1 MKNNKYNISSVS
13 KILINITCLSVV
25 ILYVSISVYFSKH
38 FYFKT
43 YINGLD
49 VSLKSY
55 SEVQDIIE
63 EKIKDYKITILGR
76 NNKIEVVSPKDI
88 KLNINKVDVKDIKNK
103 QNSFLWIKSLIKE
116 SNYIISNLVNIDE
129 ESFQSKV
136 DSLEIFNENIVEPKS
151 VEFIYVNKEYHLE
164 SEVYG
169 NKLDKEKSKNMISQA
184 IKLGLKEIDLD
195 KLNCYE
201 NPKYTV
207 NSEKTKE
214 TLDNLNK
221 YVSTKIIYLFEENEE
236 ELDGDTINEW
246 ITVNDD
252 LDIHIDENKI
262 KDYVKYLSK
271 KYNTIGVKRNFK
283 NSLGKVIEISGGYY
297 GWKINSIAEEKMLT
311 ENIKLGAKLKKEP
324 VYSQK
329 ALQRGESDIGDT
341 YVEIN
346 LKNQYL
352 WFYKDGKVIA
362 EGDIVTGDIL
372 KGRGTKT
379 GVYMLNYKQ
388 ENAILRGENYESK
401 VTYWMPFN
409 GNVGIHDASWRY
421 SFGGEIYKGN
431 GSHGCVNASNY
442 LAKTIFKN
450 IEEGTPIICY
460 SE

>member
-1 MKNNKYNISSVS
+1 MKNNKYNMSFINR
-13 KILINITCLSVV
+13 ILLITIILSV
-25 ILYVSISVYFSKH
+25 LYIGVSIYFSNH
-38 FYFKT
+38 FGFKT
-43 YINGLD
+43 YINGLN

-55 SEVQDIIE
+55 SEAQEIIQNE
-63 EKIKDYKITILGR
+63 IKDYQIKILSR
-76 NNKIEVVSPKDI
+76 NNKIELLNMKDI
-88 KLNINKVDVKDIKNK
+88 EFNIGKINFKDIKNK
-103 QNSFLWIKSLIKE
+103 QNSFLWIKYLIKD
-116 SNYIISNLVNIDE
+116 SKYTISNLININED
-129 ESFQSKV
+129 SLQRQI
-136 DSLEIFNENIVEPKS
+136 DSLEIFNEKIVEPKS
-151 VEFIYVNKEYHLE
+151 VEFTYENKEYHLK

-169 NKLDKEKSKNMISQA
+169 NKLDKEKSKNIISQS

-207 NSEKTKE
+207 DSEKTKE
-214 TLDNLNK
+214 TLVNLNK

-246 ITVNDD
+246 ITISED
-252 LDIHIDENKI
+252 LDITIDNNKV
-262 KDYVKYLSK
+262 KEYVKYLSK

-283 NSLGKVIEISGGYY
+283 TSLGKVIEISGGYY
-297 GWKINSIAEEKMLT
+297 GWKINSVAEEKMLI

-341 YVEIN
+341 YVEISI
-346 LKNQYL
+346 KNQYL
-352 WFYKDGKVIA
+352 WFYKDGKIVA
-362 EGDIVTGDIL
+362 QGDIVTGDIS
-372 KGRGTKT
+372 KGRGTKS

-431 GSHGCVNASNY
+431 GSHGCVNAPSY

-460 SE
+460 QE

>member
-1 MKNNKYNISSVS
+1 MNNNKYNVSS
-13 KILINITCLSVV
+13 KGKFFINIVFFTLL
-25 ILYVSISVYFSKH
+25 IWYIGISLYFSNH

-55 SEVQDIIE
+55 SKVSYIIE
-63 EKIKDYKITILGR
+63 NKLKDYEINILAR
-76 NNKIEVVSPKDI
+76 NNKIEVLSAKDI
-88 KLNINKVDVKDIKNK
+88 KLNINNINFKDIKDK
-103 QNSFLWIKSLIKE
+103 QKNFLWIKSLVKE
-116 SNYIISNLVNIDE
+116 SKYNIDNLINIDE
-129 ESFQSKV
+129 DDFQNKIN
-136 DSLEIFNENIVEPKS
+136 SLEIFNDKIIEPKS
-151 VEFIYVNKEYHLE
+151 VTFIYYNKEYYIE
-164 SEVYG
+164 NEIYG
-169 NKLDKEKSKNMISQA
+169 NKLDKEKSKNLIFQGM
-184 IKLGLKEIDLD
+184 KLGLKEIDLD
-195 KLNCYE
+195 KLNCYK

-214 TLDNLNK
+214 SLEKLNK
-221 YVSTKIIYLFEENEE
+221 YVSTKIIYLFDDIEE
-236 ELDGDTINEW
+236 ELDGDTINQW

-252 LDIHIDENKI
+252 LDIIIDNNKI
-262 KDYVKYLSK
+262 KNYVKYLSD

-283 NSLGKVIEISGGYY
+283 TSLGKVIEISGGYY
-297 GWKINSIAEEKMLT
+297 GWKINSVAEEKMLT

-329 ALQRGESDIGDT
+329 ALYRGESDIGDT

-346 LKNQYL
+346 LTKQYL
-352 WFYKDGKVIA
+352 WFYKEGKIIVQ
-362 EGDIVTGDIL
+362 GDIVSGDIL
-372 KGRGTKT
+372 KGRGTKI

-409 GNVGIHDASWRY
+409 GNIGIHDASWRY

-431 GSHGCVNASNY
+431 GSHGCVNAPSY

-450 IEEGTPIICY
+450 IDDGTPIICY
-460 SE
+460 YE